1 MCWLMDGGG
10 VGGDVERLAL
20 SRQALLLSAVLSHGS
35 TEKVQRRRL
44 EDADMR
50 AYTGGQWPYDTTD
63 GGV

>member
-44 EDADMR
+44 EDADM
-50 AYTGGQWPYDTTD
+50 
-63 GGV
+63 